1 MNIETIL
8 DAMVMADRRRL
19 YPIHNPKIL
28 LYPNAERQ
36 YNAFRARILRMY
48 RERDRQTSKSFELW
62 VIERG
67 IANDLRRQ
75 LAEKDARIAE
85 LEAEFNHY
93 QDQYH
98 E

>member
-1 MNIETIL
+1 MKIETYL
-8 DAMVMADRRRL
+8 
-19 YPIHNPKIL
+19 
-28 LYPNAERQ
+28 NAFEKARGLWVIMYDTDKEEKYLRQ
-36 YNAFRARILRMY
+36 YYAFRARILRMY